1 MFDTF
6 LGLPLHP
13 LVVHA
18 AVVLLPLAALGVIAL
33 ALVARWR
40 ERYAVL
46 VLLSLV
52 VAFGAALVAKESGEA
67 LERVVGSPGEH
78 AEWGDRLPLLAGAL
92 LLVGGGW
99 LLLEWRSR
107 EGQTRAGLR
116 RLLSVIASLVA
127 VGALAVTAVTGHTGA
142 EAVWAGR
149 DKAGS
154 AAGADS
160 AAGPSASPGSTP
172 SPRATG
178 SHSLAEV
185 AEHKTPDSCWA
196 AINGEVYDLT
206 QWITGH
212 PGGPNAIRSICGTEA
227 SVIFN
232 NRHGS
237 MEEPMAKLPEFR
249 IGTLTN

>member
-33 ALVARWR
+33 AVVGRWR
-40 ERYAVL
+40 KPYAAL
-46 VLLSLV
+46 VLLGLV
-52 VAFGAALVAKESGEA
+52 VAFGSAFVAKESGEA
-67 LERVVGSPGEH
+67 LERTVGSPGEH
-78 AEWGDRLPLLAGAL
+78 AEWGDRLPLAAGAL
-92 LLVGGGW
+92 LLVGGFW
-99 LLLEWRSR
+99 LLLEWRSPER
-107 EGQTRAGLR
+107 RAGLR
-116 RLLSVIASLVA
+116 RVLSIGSSLVA
-127 VGALAVTAVTGHTGA
+127 VGAIALTVVTGHTGA
-142 EAVWAGR
+142 TAVWSARASGEG
-149 DKAGS
+149 GS
-154 AAGADS
+154 G
-160 AAGPSASPGSTP
+160 TP
-172 SPRATG
+172 SPVATG
-178 SHSLAEV
+178 SYSLAEV

-196 AINGEVYDLT
+196 AINGDVYDLT
-206 QWITGH
+206 QWINGH

-237 MEEPMAKLPEFR
+237 MREPMEKLPSFM